1 MGNLD
6 YSGEYVDEVRI
17 NMEARTFEI
26 YGSDGSCQKV
36 TCEDV
41 DQFMAVFK
49 VTRKASEIDD
59 QVKIVYV

>member
-1 MGNLD
+1 
-6 YSGEYVDEVRI
+6 
-17 NMEARTFEI
+17 MEGRTFEI

-36 TCEDV
+36 TCEDT